1 MTAENNRLDF
11 PFMNEPVYIL
21 GGGRTDFKRNLKK
34 EGKTIRDLITE
45 SGRKA
50 IDDAKID
57 PTEIEAAAVG
67 NFNAGQFTR
76 QLHLGAFIPEIDPKL
91 HGIPTMHTEAACASG
106 SLSVLL
112 GAQWIMGGFHDAVL
126 VVGAE
131 QQKTMSSLHGS
142 DVLGAAADY
151 HIEKPEYGDFMF
163 PKLFGRI
170 AQIYIEKYGASEKEL
185 SWVAFKNYA
194 HARLNP
200 LAQMRDAD
208 LTYDCASQ
216 VSDKNPSVA
225 PPLKV
230 SDCSQITDGA
240 ASLVLVSA
248 KYLDRMGIDKSK
260 LPRLLGFGSTTDYLA
275 LAKKDAPTFSTA
287 RKAATKAFGMANLK
301 PRDMHGA
308 EVHDCFSITEIVAY
322 EILGLAEPG
331 KGAELAMSGA
341 TALPQVRGEHIKGS
355 VAWEIPVN
363 AGGGLIG
370 DGHPVGATGVRQVF
384 EAYQQL
390 TEQAGARQIAGAKKY
405 LTFNMGGSLT
415 TSVAM
420 IWGRE

>member
-1 MTAENNRLDF
+1 
-11 PFMNEPVYIL
+11 MNDVYIL
-21 GGGRTDFKRNLKK
+21 GGGRTEFKRNMKK
-34 EGKTIRDLITE
+34 EGKTIRNLITE
-45 SGRKA
+45 AGKKA
-50 IDDAKID
+50 LDDAKTD
-57 PTEIEAAAVG
+57 PAEIQAAAVG
-67 NFNAGQFTR
+67 NFNAGQFTK

-106 SLSVLL
+106 AISVLL
-112 GAQWIMGGFHDAVL
+112 GAHWIMGGVHDAVL

-131 QQKTMSSLHGS
+131 QQKTMSSLDGS

-163 PKLFGRI
+163 PKLFAKI
-170 AQIYIEKYGASEKEL
+170 AQIYIDKYGVSANAL
-185 SWVAFKNYA
+185 AQVAYKNYA
-194 HARLNP
+194 HAKLNP

-225 PPLKV
+225 PPLQV

-240 ASLVLVSA
+240 ASVVLVSGR
-248 KYLDRMGIDKSK
+248 YLDKIGRDRSK
-260 LPRLLGFGSTTDYLA
+260 TARLLGYGHTTDYLP
-275 LAKKDAPTFSTA
+275 LDKKDAPMFSTA
-287 RKAATKAFGMANLK
+287 RKAAEKAFGMANLK
-301 PRDMHGA
+301 PRDMQGA

-331 KGAELAMSGA
+331 KGVELVKSGA
-341 TALPQVRGEHIKGS
+341 TTLPQVRLEKS
-355 VAWEIPVN
+355 KAPFQIPVN

-390 TEQAGARQIAGAKKY
+390 SEKAGARQIENARRF

-420 IWGRE
+420 VWGRGLIPGSYGV

>member
-1 MTAENNRLDF
+1 
-11 PFMNEPVYIL
+11 
-21 GGGRTDFKRNLKK
+21 
-34 EGKTIRDLITE
+34 
-45 SGRKA
+45 
-50 IDDAKID
+50 
-57 PTEIEAAAVG
+57 
-67 NFNAGQFTR
+67 
-76 QLHLGAFIPEIDPKL
+76 
-91 HGIPTMHTEAACASG
+91 MHTEAACASG
-106 SLSVLL
+106 ALSVTL
-112 GAQWIMGGFHDAVL
+112 GAQWIAGGFHDAVL

-131 QQKTMSSLHGS
+131 QQKTMSSLDGS

-151 HIEKPEYGDFMF
+151 HVEKPEYGDFMF
-163 PKLFGRI
+163 PKLFGKI
-170 AQIYIEKYGASEKEL
+170 AQIYIDKYGASEQDL
-185 SWVAFKNYA
+185 AWVAYKNYA

-230 SDCSQITDGA
+230 SDCSQITDGSA
-240 ASLVLVSA
+240 ALVLVSG
-248 KYLDRMGIDKSK
+248 KYLDKHGIDKSK
-260 LPRLLGFGSTTDYLA
+260 LVRLLGYGLATDYLA
-275 LAKKDAPTFSTA
+275 LEKKDAPTFSTA
-287 RKAATKAFGMANLK
+287 RKAADKAFGMANLK

-308 EVHDCFSITEIVAY
+308 EVHDCFSITEICAY
-322 EILGLAEPG
+322 EILGLAEAG
-331 KGAELAMSGA
+331 KGAQLAMTGA
-341 TALPQVRGEHIKGS
+341 TALPQVRNEKVSGKIDF
-355 VAWEIPVN
+355 EIPVN

-390 TEQAGARQIAGAKKY
+390 TEQAGARQINGAKKF

-420 IWGRE
+420 IWGRD

>member
-1 MTAENNRLDF
+1 M
-11 PFMNEPVYIL
+11 EPIYIL
-21 GGGRTDFKRNLKK
+21 GGGRTDFKRNMKK
-34 EGKTIRDLITE
+34 EGKTIRNLITE
-45 SGRKA
+45 AGKKA
-50 IDDAKID
+50 LDDAKTD
-57 PTEIEAAAVG
+57 PAEIQAATVG

-91 HGIPTMHTEAACASG
+91 HGVPTIHTEAACASG
-106 SLSVLL
+106 ALSVLL

-131 QQKTMSSLHGS
+131 QQKTMSSLDGS

-170 AQIYIEKYGASEKEL
+170 AQIYIEKYGASEKDL
-185 SWVAFKNYA
+185 AWVAYKNYA

-200 LAQMRDAD
+200 FAQMRDAD

-240 ASLVLVSA
+240 AAVVLVSG
-248 KYLDRMGIDKSK
+248 KFLDRHGIAKAK
-260 LPRLLGFGSTTDYLA
+260 LPRMLGFASTTDYLA
-275 LAKKDAPTFSTA
+275 LEKKDAPTFSTA
-287 RKAATKAFGMANLK
+287 RKAAEKAFGMAGLS
-301 PRDMHGA
+301 PRDMHGV

-322 EILGLAEPG
+322 EILGLAEKG
-331 KGAELAMSGA
+331 KGAELAISGA
-341 TALPQVRGEHIKGS
+341 TALPQVRNEKVTGKID
-355 VAWEIPVN
+355 WQIPVN

-384 EAYQQL
+384 DAYQQL
-390 TEQAGARQIAGAKKY
+390 SDQAGARQIEGVKRF

>member
-1 MTAENNRLDF
+1 MS
-11 PFMNEPVYIL
+11 EPVYIL

-34 EGKTIRDLITE
+34 EGKTIRHIIIE
-45 SGRKA
+45 AGKKA

-57 PTEIEAAAVG
+57 TGDVKAAAVG
-67 NFNAGQFTR
+67 NFNAGQFTK
-76 QLHLGAFIPEIDPKL
+76 QLHLGAFIPEIDEKL

-106 SLSVLL
+106 ALSVLL
-112 GAQWIMGGFHDAVL
+112 GAQWIAGGFHDAVL

-131 QQKTMSSLHGS
+131 QQKTMSSLDGS

-170 AQIYIEKYGASEKEL
+170 AQIYIDKYGASPDEL
-185 SWVAFKNYA
+185 AAVAYKNYA
-194 HARLNP
+194 HAALNP
-200 LAQMRDAD
+200 LAQMRDAN

-216 VSDKNPSVA
+216 VSEKNPSVA
-225 PPLKV
+225 PPLRV

-240 ASLVLVSA
+240 ASLVLVSG
-248 KYLDRMGIDKSK
+248 KYLDRIGRDKSK
-260 LPRLLGFGSTTDYLA
+260 LPRLLGYGHTTDYLA
-275 LAKKDAPTFSTA
+275 LEKKDAPTFSTA
-287 RKAATKAFGMANLK
+287 RKAATQAFQMANLK
-301 PRDMHGA
+301 PRDISGA

-331 KGAELAMSGA
+331 KGAELARSGA
-341 TALPQVRGEHIKGS
+341 TALPQVRGEHVSGKIDF
-355 VAWEIPVN
+355 EIPVN
-363 AGGGLIG
+363 TGGGLIG
-370 DGHPVGATGVRQVF
+370 DGHPVGATGVRQVV
-384 EAYQQL
+384 EAYQHL
-390 TEQAGARQIAGAKKY
+390 TNQAGARQIPNAKRF

-420 IWGRE
+420 IWGVD